1 MSNTVFCKK
10 YRKNLEALARA
21 PLPGAKGQEVFETV
35 SKQAWQEWQLLQTMM
50 INEKQLNL
58 MLPESRKYV
67 MEQMDKFFN
76 NEETDKL
83 TGYVSPDDITEL

>member
-10 YRKNLEALARA
+10 YQKDMEALDRA
-21 PLPGAKGQEVFETV
+21 PLPGARGQDILQTV
-35 SKQAWQEWQLLQTMM
+35 SKQAWQEWQMLQTMI

-67 MEQMDKFFN
+67 MEQMEKFFN
-76 NEETDKL
+76 NEPTDKV
-83 TGYVSPDDITEL
+83 TGYVSPDDIVEL

>member
-1 MSNTVFCKK
+1 M
-10 YRKNLEALARA
+10 EALDRA
-21 PLPGAKGQEVFETV
+21 PLPGAKGQEILQTV

-58 MLPESRKYV
+58 MQPESRKYV
-67 MEQMDKFFN
+67 MEQMEKFLN
-76 NEETDKL
+76 NEATDKL

>member
-10 YRKNLEALARA
+10 YQKDMEALDRA
-21 PLPGAKGQEVFETV
+21 PLPGAKGQEILQTV

-58 MLPESRKYV
+58 MQPESRKYV
-67 MEQMDKFFN
+67 MAQMDKFLN

>member
-1 MSNTVFCKK
+1 MANMVFCKK
-10 YRKNLEALARA
+10 YQTEMEALDRA
-21 PLPGAKGQEVFETV
+21 PLPGAKGQEILQTV

-58 MLPESRKYV
+58 MQPDARKYV

-83 TGYVSPDDITEL
+83 TGYVTPDDITEL

>member
-1 MSNTVFCKK
+1 MANTVFCKK
-10 YRKNLEALARA
+10 YQKDMEALERA
-21 PLPGAKGQEVFETV
+21 PLPGAKGQDILQNV

-67 MEQMDKFFN
+67 MEQMEKFFN

-83 TGYVSPDDITEL
+83 VGYVSPDDITEL

>member
-1 MSNTVFCKK
+1 MANTVFCKK
-10 YRKNLEALARA
+10 YQKEMEALDRA
-21 PLPGAKGQEVFETV
+21 PLPGAKGKEILTSV

-58 MLPESRKYV
+58 MQPASRQYV
-67 MEQMDKFFN
+67 LEQMDKFFN

-83 TGYVSPDDITEL
+83 AGYVSPDDITEL

>member
-10 YRKNLEALARA
+10 YQKELEALARA
-21 PLPGAKGQEVFETV
+21 PLPGAKGQEVLETV